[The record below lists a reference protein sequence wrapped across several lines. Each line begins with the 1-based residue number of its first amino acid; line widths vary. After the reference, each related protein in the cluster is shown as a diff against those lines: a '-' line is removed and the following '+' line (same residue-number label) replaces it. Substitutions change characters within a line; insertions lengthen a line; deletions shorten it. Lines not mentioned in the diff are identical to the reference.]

1 VVKSAPVP
9 PELRIGFQADDPVLC
24 RTDSPEKSRSF
35 VAAGYVRSPPAALV
49 TALREGA
56 LLGPGIRR
64 PQAGDT
70 GLGVGDLCARWKLL
84 FEGLQSHI
92 RRVELSRAARARSA
106 RQAQP
111 AVGDSDEL
119 IIPRPA
125 RQGAARNVQL
135 LCCLVVRETK
145 LGGAG
150 FVEILV
156 VKQRVREPN
165 EDSAALRMGFFQLA
179 EDPLGL

>member
-1 VVKSAPVP
+1 
-9 PELRIGFQADDPVLC
+9 
-24 RTDSPEKSRSF
+24 
-35 VAAGYVRSPPAALV
+35 
-49 TALREGA
+49 
-56 LLGPGIRR
+56 
-64 PQAGDT
+64 
-70 GLGVGDLCARWKLL
+70 
-84 FEGLQSHI
+84 
-92 RRVELSRAARARSA
+92 RARSA

-179 EDPLGL
+179 EDPLGLLVVLVLEGGHVRLHHRARRIVREASGAGGGWLWFHDLFRPIRLTTRDRNPQGDDPDEDADGRRVLHGSPEKYKSTSRGLAEAPTSWPNS